1 MNSKIIL
8 ALVLI
13 AAGTAQAQ
21 AQKKHHPGERAQPQ
35 PVAGQEGL
43 TTAQYFECQ
52 IAARKATVVGMQERQ
67 QLVAKEATKEQ
78 KRQVGETSRSRVG
91 LAHYQCGYAA
101 DALAAYAHVHGD
113 ELKAYLQA
121 NPQVQ
126 ARLDEQARKVAQLS
140 AQMPGTSPSAKR

>member
-1 MNSKIIL
+1 MNKLIL
-8 ALVLI
+8 ALALL
-13 AAGTAQAQ
+13 AAATAQAQ
-21 AQKKHHPGERAQPQ
+21 TKKHHPGERAQPQ
-35 PVAGQEGL
+35 PIAGQEGL

-52 IAARKATVVGMQERQ
+52 IAARKATVIGMQERQ

-78 KRQVGETSRSRVG
+78 KRQAGETSRSRVG

-101 DALAAYAHVHGD
+101 DALAAYAHAHQE